1 MEGSC
6 GEVAYVDEPA
16 VVFLSRVGS
25 RPTLNNKLGAFP
37 FRIESGKKHFKS
49 AMECTYQ
56 IVLFD
61 VPRCKAVL
69 EHTELG

>member
-1 MEGSC
+1 MGGSC

-37 FRIESGKKHFKS
+37 FRIESGKKITLKAQWS
-49 AMECTYQ
+49 
-56 IVLFD
+56 
-61 VPRCKAVL
+61 VPTK
-69 EHTELG
+69 